1 MGKRRKGPLPSDRPR
16 RLMTMTATMVAAE
29 TEQIKRLVT
38 FAADASQL
46 ANERRDLELRDLIDQ
61 LHEDLLRTEEDR

>member
-1 MGKRRKGPLPSDRPR
+1 
-16 RLMTMTATMVAAE
+16 MTMTATMVAAE